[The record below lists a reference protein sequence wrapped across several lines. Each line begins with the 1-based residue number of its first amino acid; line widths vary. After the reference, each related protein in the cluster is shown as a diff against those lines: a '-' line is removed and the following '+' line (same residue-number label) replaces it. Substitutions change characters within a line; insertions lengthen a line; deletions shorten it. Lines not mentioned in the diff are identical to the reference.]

1 MTNSS
6 RVPVL
11 LLRLSIGWVLFYAGW
26 SKVVT
31 FFTSAEDW
39 TAAGFLSHLE
49 GPLADYFAS
58 LAGNVVVDYLNAY
71 GLLLIGMALILGI
84 FVRWS
89 AFWGTVIM
97 LLYFL
102 AAYPAEHSFI
112 VEDHIVYAFVLVVL
126 AAIGAGRVWGLDG
139 IIEKSEFAKSNP
151 WILKIL
157 G

>member
-1 MTNSS
+1 MTGSGK
-6 RVPVL
+6 VPIL
-11 LLRLSIGWVLFYAGW
+11 LLRLSIGWVFLYAGW
-26 SKVVT
+26 DKVRT
-31 FFTSAEDW
+31 FFTATEDW

-49 GPLADYFAS
+49 GPLADFFAT
-58 LAGNVVVDYLNAY
+58 LAGSTIVDYLNAY
-71 GLLLIGMALILGI
+71 GLLLIGTALILGI

-102 AAYPAEHSFI
+102 ANYPAEHSFI
-112 VEDHIVYAFVLVVL
+112 VDDHIVYAFVLIAL
-126 AAIGAGRVWGLDG
+126 AAVGAGRVWGLDG

-151 WILKIL
+151 WILKVL

>member
-1 MTNSS
+1 MTGSGK
-6 RVPVL
+6 VPIL
-11 LLRLSIGWVLFYAGW
+11 LLRLSIGWVFFYAGW
-26 SKVVT
+26 DKART

-39 TAAGFLSHLE
+39 TATGFLSHLE
-49 GPLADYFAS
+49 GPPADFFAT
-58 LAGNVVVDYLNAY
+58 LAGSTIVDYLNAY
-71 GLLLIGMALILGI
+71 GLLLIGTVLILGI

-102 AAYPAEHSFI
+102 ASYPAEHAFI
-112 VEDHIVYAFVLVVL
+112 VDDHIVYAFVLIAL
-126 AAIGAGRVWGLDG
+126 AAVGAGRVWGLDG

>member
-49 GPLADYFAS
+49 GPLADSFAS

-112 VEDHIVYAFVLVVL
+112 VEDHIVYAFVLIAL
-126 AAIGAGRVWGLDG
+126 AALGAGRVWGLDG

-151 WILKIL
+151 WILKVL